1 MNYARK
7 EELRTSLV
15 ALLVFLSTMSAAV
28 VVVARTPPAL
38 EVDNDRLTQATATV
52 AEAAE
57 AEKCARFVRELATE
71 SSLFQKTGAS
81 ARLDEPP
88 PTPPARPNLKPG
100 APATP
105 PGPDVK
111 LALGGATTLQKKA
124 AGLATCRR
132 SFPASGLSS
141 DATRANEQLERLAS
155 LTVPAASAPEATQ
168 LLFARAVLESSKAPF
183 GVLHTELLAL
193 AERRTVDARAAEEQ
207 ARKPS
212 KPVQSGLLP
221 RNTAIGAGAGVGLLA
236 VVLSLLSLRVA
247 SNRRSLVL
255 APMRE
260 AARQGKAGEQALAV
274 AKLAAERNGGEPG
287 LVMGAGV
294 FALVGALVAG
304 RDPDMFVAATMG
316 GCVVGAGLQFAVRLV
331 RGASG
336 WRARLVELG
345 ELEKPALSMVLL
357 SQSVE
362 EGKEEQF
369 VQFLRSNPPEVATD
383 AIEKL
388 VQVAE
393 DRILAQAAGRPI
405 V

>member
-38 EVDNDRLTQATATV
+38 EVDSARLQQAQTSV
-52 AEAAE
+52 AEAAA
-57 AEKCARFVRELATE
+57 AEKCARSVRELANE

-81 ARLDEPP
+81 ARLRSEPP
-88 PTPPARPNLKPG
+88 PPPPPRAKPG
-100 APATP
+100 PQP
-105 PGPDVK
+105 PPGPGPDVK
-111 LALGGATTLQKKA
+111 LALGGATALQKKA
-124 AGLATCRR
+124 AGLATCRQ

-141 DATRANEQLERLAS
+141 DATRAITQLEKLAS
-155 LTVPAASAPEATQ
+155 LTVPPPSAPEATQ
-168 LLFARAVLESSKAPF
+168 LPFAREVLLSAEAPF
-183 GVLHTELLAL
+183 DTLHTELLAL
-193 AERRTVDARAAEEQ
+193 AERRSAEARAAEEQ
-207 ARKPS
+207 AKTPS
-212 KPVQSGLLP
+212 KPVQAGLLP

-247 SNRRSLVL
+247 SNRRSVVL

-304 RDPDMFVAATMG
+304 RDPDVFVAATMG

-405 V
+405 G